1 MKSEKFLK
9 THRNIRLQMIRV
21 TTELN
26 KTGIINK
33 EDGIPRAI
41 CYNCSGI
48 IKKNKKFLKIY
59 ENVSALIK
67 NSRKCHKGKVT
78 KCVINYPNLKEIC

>member
-33 EDGIPRAI
+33 EDGISELFRDGIPRAI

-48 IKKNKKFLKIY
+48 IKKNKKFIKIY

-67 NSRKCHKGKVT
+67 NSQKCQKGRLT
-78 KCVINYPNLKEIC
+78 K